1 MASANG
7 ETVPIR
13 RVFPQPA
20 RLSQGKQ
27 PGKGWGG
34 RWELNP
40 QRPEP
45 QSGALPIELL
55 PPYPVD
61 CSTGLKECQKPDK
74 RNGYTGARET
84 SRAKEEIQFSRGQC
98 QRTRI
103 PWPATELNQGDS

>member
-1 MASANG
+1 METENPGLLPYSALCHFG
-7 ETVPIR
+7 YLIERKPD
-13 RVFPQPA
+13 
-20 RLSQGKQ
+20 
-27 PGKGWGG
+27 GWGG

-61 CSTGLKECQKPDK
+61 CSTGLKECQKPDR

-84 SRAKEEIQFSRGQC
+84 SRAKEEIRFSRGQC
-98 QRTRI
+98 QRIQI